1 MAVRPSEE
9 LVFAPLGGVGEIGM
23 NLAIYGFGDEH
34 RRQWIAV
41 DLGVAF
47 ADDALPGVDLIL
59 PDISY
64 LVEQRRNILGL
75 VLTHAHEDHFGAV
88 LDLWP
93 QLKVPIYATPFTA
106 ALLQA
111 KRESEPG
118 APDIPVN
125 VVPLG
130 GRFTLGPFDIE
141 LVSMAHSIPESN
153 ALIIRTPLGAVL
165 HTGDWKI
172 DPTPVIGPPTDE
184 AKLRALGDEGCLALI
199 GDSTNAVREGRSPSE
214 TDVAKSLAELIR
226 TAPARAA
233 VTTFASNVARI
244 RVVAEAAAACD
255 REVVLVG
262 RAMERISQVA
272 RETGYL
278 GGIKDFRSL
287 DVYGHLPPDKVLAL
301 CTGSQGE
308 PRAALSRIA
317 QDDHPEVAFSR
328 GDRVIFSSRAIPGNE
343 KAVMRV
349 INGLVSQGIEVITD
363 RTHLVHVSGHPR
375 MDELRDMI
383 GWVRPQILVPVHGEP
398 LHMAEHAA
406 LARRAGVG
414 QVVLCRDGELLRL
427 APGGPGKI
435 DEVPAGRLYKDGA
448 LLVSAEHR
456 TVADRRRLG
465 FAGVVSM
472 ALAISDR
479 GELIGDPL
487 VTLTGIPEFDALGQ
501 RIEDVIYDAA
511 MGAFGSMPRQRRRD
525 PEAVG
530 EAVRR
535 AIRAALSATW
545 NKKPTCHVHVLEV

>member
-1 MAVRPSEE
+1 MLRPSDE

-23 NLAIYGFGDEH
+23 NLAIYGLGDERH
-34 RRQWIAV
+34 RQWIAV

-47 ADDALPGVDLIL
+47 GDDTLPGVDLIL
-59 PDISY
+59 PDIRY
-64 LVEQRRNILGL
+64 LIEQRRNLLGL
-75 VLTHAHEDHFGAV
+75 VLTHAHEDHFGAL

-93 QLKVPIYATPFTA
+93 KLKLPVYATPFTA
-106 ALLQA
+106 ALIQA

-130 GRFTLGPFDIE
+130 GRFALGPFDIE

-153 ALIIRTPLGAVL
+153 GLIIRTPLGAVL

-172 DPTPVIGPPTDE
+172 DPTPVIAPPTDE

-214 TDVAKSLAELIR
+214 SDVAKCLADLIR
-226 TAPARAA
+226 TAPARVA
-233 VTTFASNVARI
+233 VTTFASNVARL
-244 RVVAEAAAACD
+244 RAVAEAAALCE
-255 REVVLVG
+255 REVVVVG
-262 RAMERISQVA
+262 RAMDRISQVA

-278 GGIKDFRSL
+278 DGIQEFRSV

-317 QDDHPEVAFSR
+317 QDEHPDVAFSR

-375 MDELRDMI
+375 VEELKDMI
-383 GWVRPQILVPVHGEP
+383 GWVRPQILLPAHGEP

-406 LARRAGVG
+406 LARRLGVG
-414 QVVLCRDGELLRL
+414 KVVLCRDGELIRL
-427 APGGPGKI
+427 APGEPGKI
-435 DEVPAGRLYKDGA
+435 DEVPAGRLYKDGS
-448 LLVSAEHR
+448 LLVSAEER

-465 FAGVVSM
+465 FAGVVSI
-472 ALAISDR
+472 ALAVSDR
-479 GELIGDPL
+479 GELVADPA
-487 VTLTGIPEFDALGQ
+487 VGLTGVPEADAQGQ
-501 RIEDVIYDAA
+501 RIEDIAYDAA
-511 MGAFGSMPRQRRRD
+511 LEAFESMPRARRRD
-525 PEAVG
+525 PEAVT

-535 AIRAALSATW
+535 AVRAALSSAW